1 MLTEERLEQL
11 KNEVALRG
19 RGMDPVYTPL
29 HEEADSYQYVR
40 EPEKEKPLFPAESSS
55 KSGNG
60 PLDNINSAISS
71 PTSTEDI
78 QKYESMLE
86 AEGELTTF
94 REPKID
100 LSLEGFVR
108 DTEQMAKGIA
118 SSMDSFRASKL
129 YANLF
134 YGKDELQERIH
145 KISKATGIN
154 ESLLMGND
162 DVYQHGEKLLQQLEK
177 YEKLPSLLKTDG
189 TLDMQKVYKEMPY
202 LKILQEKHG
211 DVTAAMALSNAKGLM
226 TINDVYKNE
235 AERFAASVG
244 FGLNRGWNN
253 LMRQWTYGKAM
264 IRGLR
269 GRDGHLK
276 YEEQKEIDRLNAE
289 NAQTPDYSYSSFGS
303 GLGAMIGGAA
313 ENLPMIFSSQGA
325 GKVAGAA
332 AGAATFAITKN
343 ATAAAKAY
351 SWVSNAVGIGV
362 MGLEIG
368 AGQYEQNL
376 YKLDKN
382 GKLMYTPQQAAAV
395 SLLQGVSEGALE
407 QYSLNQIGRAIFGG
421 KELIPL
427 AELWKKA
434 PELAATEGMKTAEEA
449 TRKFIADKIADA
461 AKTHMVIFRNELQE
475 EFTQQVSDMVIENMA
490 QVVLRG
496 DQAELSSVGE
506 ILTES
511 LGAAMQAV
519 PSIMGFSL
527 IGGGLNPVA
536 NAKSVIGARNHV
548 RNMMQNN
555 ILYGAMANAHY
566 NSVLSGV
573 WANKDNIKELHD
585 KTPEAEKTILDAQ
598 NKIAGMEYGFVDVK
612 TLYQQEGG
620 RELVQQIADRAGIS
634 SEELADCM
642 NGSGMLQVK
651 TSALMQM
658 DLQDA
663 QQKAVQDNVTAS
675 LDSVTA
681 MQFKELLDIAKG
693 QEESLKNFNDETY
706 KKAVDNIIAARFQ
719 DKDQAKLAREIMEAN
734 YDNPQAE
741 FKRRLDAVN
750 AEIMEEIGPVLHE
763 LESGMGQGTT
773 LVRDAEGNPTGA
785 RVSNNDPWYSNYFS
799 DYGRVPS
806 KEWMIDNAIKIASGR
821 QDPRYGLVDYQNNTE
836 ESRAGFAPIAEKLDR
851 LVEQRDA
858 LNAIKDRMQQLKA
871 GEITATATLSP
882 EGLKVYDAA
891 IRLMGTSENKEVQ
904 KVGRYNALFVAR
916 YADRMAKVFSRVK
929 QKPYT
934 AIDYVRDYLKIDVNA
949 VQGELQ
955 NAAQYNQEGN
965 HWEVAKTEKEAWNIL
980 KRKGVLGKTIEN
992 SATSDKAVVGSETI
1006 RRCRDTEG
1014 YKQAKE
1020 AGIPSEDYFSAWA
1033 NIEELFRNAK
1043 EYSYKRGNQEKHIDY
1058 YGLYSADFKEYNV
1071 VIEVRYTFQ
1080 RGNRIK
1086 EVSIKQIKKAPPV
1099 QGGMHSKTSLSGTFS
1114 NEIIPLVEN
1123 LSNSYILKYVK
1134 NKLDEV
1140 QDLSDIVYDRSAIL
1154 EELKNIALEI
1164 GAEAKPL
1171 NKTTPSGYYVL
1182 DGKTIR
1188 LSNHKSKRKADRQ
1201 DWDNEFLVTDQNIDE
1216 ILSNIKSREELKD
1229 FVKGLFSETAV
1240 PYWQN
1245 YNFNALMQTT
1255 YHGTGSRFEKFSTD
1269 FMGTGEGNQVHG
1281 WGLYFAADRKIA
1293 EGYRNML
1300 TNEAQN
1306 AEWAKLLE
1314 TKFSG
1319 KTIQEWYD
1327 EYGRRLDRM
1336 PGSSKDYG
1344 ATQQIYEL
1352 LESALLGEDIQ
1363 RVIEEAEEDGG
1374 YDPRALKW
1382 LRENIANKYTKK
1394 QFGQVFEADVPE
1406 NDVLLDEQKSFK
1418 EQPMKVQQAIKK
1430 LLQDMTDEQLEDT
1443 GQDVH
1448 RIGRAK
1454 AVANILEQ
1462 FADGD
1467 GAQLYGTLT
1476 DTFGSQRDASL
1487 KLNEYG
1493 IKGITYEGGT
1503 DGRCFV
1509 VFDDNA
1515 ISIMQK
1521 FYQISGATEVQ
1532 RQISAK
1538 KELEN
1543 SEPIADI
1550 EVNYKQDSNSDTV
1563 LSEAKKL
1570 YRNLY
1575 QTKNKNGRGI
1585 PKVIKNKYGENII
1598 VSMQG
1603 FKEMGRHSANPH
1615 ILPLIPHLETIIKN
1629 SIFLYADPP
1638 LQDRKKK
1645 NTPFTKE
1652 YRQYACK
1659 IRFNGN
1665 PSYVRTTVR
1674 VGTDGKY
1681 YYDITVDN
1689 YEIKQKKEEPSQLA
1703 APDIKSGS
1711 AMKDSS
1717 LSANILSNWFDKV
1730 NNWENGNLLQR
1741 QYQSRLKGSI
1751 AIGERG
1757 RRIISLFEGADQST
1771 FMHEMAHLFLL
1782 DLQEIAG
1789 IDPNGREAKDLKTIM
1804 DWAQYR
1810 PGQSDE
1816 YKGTSSEAEFR
1827 KREEAIKAAVAAGNM
1842 AEAER
1847 LKDEWMQ
1854 ERFARGFEEYLRS
1867 GEAPAVGLK
1876 RAFRQLKKWLV
1887 QIYHDVTGAGVRA
1900 TPEVEAVMAR
1910 MVASEEEI
1918 EALAAANNIARLRKL
1933 DPDIL
1938 SDDMDAMHGRWQ
1950 EEAKEKAKEKLLRE
1964 LMKQYQQQN
1973 LKDLNKKLEA
1983 FREATQRQLQETPCF
1998 ICEELLNQGNS
2009 MDIALEI
2016 CEFANEQ
2023 EYREALDAAGG
2034 SLQKAVDR
2042 EVALERKRIMEQMPG
2057 RQALY
2062 DMAEEALGTGNYN
2075 ARLAVLESEMLEARK
2090 KSYQDLPKK
2099 VQAAFTDL
2107 DGSLGDLKKESWEEV
2122 KKKIRGL
2129 KYATRWQAEEF
2140 AMIKDFEDAAA
2151 KLEDPE
2157 DREAVERLRAE
2168 YERIKQQ
2175 VTRNKEWVRG
2185 VRDATQGQ
2193 FLAIKARAQ
2202 QEMDQQ
2208 PISVATNPRHWRRLG
2223 LQEGRTAWKELGKA
2237 QGKGE
2242 KNGTLAYS
2250 NAVGAKVQQ
2259 ALFDAMTSIAFENR
2273 KELDKMLNGRDGI
2286 YNRARRMAD
2295 PKYKADAT
2303 MRYFHNHILYIMG
2316 LRNTDAI
2323 APAQEKTFTQLLAEL
2338 RQAQEFDEEIPAWMI
2353 QLAEAKQPL
2362 DKNYQTLTMD
2372 EFRQLKKLT
2381 DVLYTLARNKN
2392 RLLTLDMDMDAVRAE
2407 MVAGYESH
2415 TDYEVGNQRI
2425 NEIKG
2430 DIGDMMNSLLKPE
2443 VILSILGGKDGPF
2456 VKYIYRI
2463 LYSAAEAEEKAL
2475 EQEAKAEKALYG
2487 MYTHEELRAMVNDPI
2502 MVEGKD
2508 GTKTKLQIGADTDIT
2523 KEHLICMALNRG
2535 NKLNWARLVVGLFDA
2550 TNADIEIRG
2559 NELMQIL
2566 QTHLTKKDWAFVQAM
2581 WDHIGT
2587 FADPVSGVMERS
2599 LGVPL
2604 NRVKADA
2611 FTVTLPDGETLQM
2624 QGGYYPIVKDSGKS
2638 SRQSEFEQMEEAKQI
2653 AGAAVF
2659 GAGIGQTKNRSDN
2672 EKLNQGPL
2680 KLSLDVASRHIKA
2693 QIHLVHARMAVRDA
2707 YKVLNDASVKDMIER
2722 ACGTGTF
2729 KMLNEYVLNCWAPPI
2744 QPHHWLEKYA
2754 AKLRG
2759 KTVSA
2764 IMGYRTMTALLNTL
2778 PNVVY
2783 MAQEIGT
2790 RNALAAIADFYK
2802 DWRTNRNIILDTS
2815 VFMRNRA
2822 TNMDRDLDAQQEKFL
2837 NRHEGRTG
2845 KLVNAIDKATGGKT
2859 AELDYLINK
2868 YANKLIEE
2876 TDMMVSMP
2884 LYKWQFN
2891 QTYSEEIAKGVP
2903 EEKALETANFEA
2915 TRRVTKVF
2923 GSSRAVDTSA
2933 VQRSRNEFVKLL
2945 TPFFTFANTMMN
2957 AVWSKHFEQKLQGKN
2972 FGNEKIA
2979 LRDSKGNV
2987 LLDEEGNIR
2996 YTTERE
3002 QSKLLFRYRYG
3013 KFVRAMLMNY
3023 LLGALVETW
3032 MRQLPDALAG
3042 TGDDDDDEFKFAK
3055 ESAKNVISGAAAGFP
3070 GINMMA
3076 DMFNTYAIEGKMYG
3090 NRGVGVVSGSVD
3102 RYFQVGKDLLKLTKG
3117 SDKIDVLDLVRDC
3130 VKATNTRTGFS
3141 DTLTDAIFNT
3151 ARFAVD
3157 DYQLNNPDD
3166 LREYIAKS
3174 LFDRKLKKRN

>member
-78 QKYESMLE
+78 RKYESMLE

-313 ENLPMIFSSQGA
+313 ENLPMIFSSQGV

-612 TLYQQEGG
+612 TLAQQEGG
-620 RELVQQIADRAGIS
+620 RELVQQIADKAGIS
-634 SEELADCM
+634 AEELADCM

-693 QEESLKNFNDETY
+693 QEESLKKFDDETY

-719 DKDQAKLAREIMEAN
+719 DKDQAKLAREIIEAN

-750 AEIMEEIGPVLHE
+750 AEIMEEIGPILHE

-785 RVSNNDPWYSNYFS
+785 RVSNNDLWYSNYFA
-799 DYGRVPS
+799 DYGRAPS
-806 KEWMIDNAIKIASGR
+806 REWMIDNAIRIASGR

-955 NAAQYNQEGN
+955 NAAQYNQEEN

-1058 YGLYSADFKEYNV
+1058 YGLYSADFKEFNV
-1071 VIEVRYTFQ
+1071 VIEVRYTYQ
-1080 RGNRIK
+1080 DGNRIK
-1086 EVSIKQIKKAPPV
+1086 ELSIKEIKKAPPI
-1099 QGGMHSKTSLSGTFS
+1099 QGRMTSKTSLSGTFS
-1114 NEIIPLVEN
+1114 NEIISLVEN
-1123 LSNSYILKYVK
+1123 LSNSYISKFVK
-1134 NKLDEV
+1134 NTLDEV
-1140 QDLSDIVYDRSAIL
+1140 QDVSDIVYDRLAIL

-1182 DGKTIR
+1182 DGKTVR

-1245 YNFNALMQTT
+1245 YKFNALMQTA

-1269 FMGTGEGNQVHG
+1269 FMGTGEGAQAHG
-1281 WGLYFAADRKIA
+1281 WGLYFAKDREIA
-1293 EGYRNML
+1293 EGYRNQMV
-1300 TNEAQN
+1300 
-1306 AEWAKLLE
+1306 
-1314 TKFSG
+1314 
-1319 KTIQEWYD
+1319 YD
-1327 EYGRRLDRM
+1327 EIQYRLSQLDPR
-1336 PGSSKDYG
+1336 SKEYSIM
-1344 ATQQIYEL
+1344 QQV
-1352 LESALLGEDIQ
+1352 LEFASETLLGTDPDT
-1363 RVIEEAEEDGG
+1363 VIADAEEDGG
-1374 YDPRALKW
+1374 YDPEAIKRFK
-1382 LRENIANKYTKK
+1382 ENKI
-1394 QFGQVFEADVPE
+1394 GQVFEADVPE
-1406 NDVLLDEQKSFK
+1406 DDVLLDEQKRIDK
-1418 EQPMKVQQAIKK
+1418 QPEFVQQAIEK
-1430 LLQDMTDEQLEDT
+1430 M
-1443 GQDVH
+1443 
-1448 RIGRAK
+1448 
-1454 AVANILEQ
+1454 
-1462 FADGD
+1462 
-1467 GAQLYGTLT
+1467 LT
-1476 DTFGSQRDASL
+1476 DLTANSAYMDRFETGDNYGKSLLDDLSNYPEISGKRFYEVLVRIYGSPKAASL

-1493 IKGITYEGGT
+1493 VKGITYEGGT

-1521 FYQISGATEVQ
+1521 FYQRSLTADEKLMETSKLWNGWLEQVEHEGVEKYASKHGQEFFDFMDVPLVLQFFGIPYKKIKVQ
-1532 RQISAK
+1532 GNFVYHSLR
-1538 KELEN
+1538 
-1543 SEPIADI
+1543 
-1550 EVNYKQDSNSDTV
+1550 VNKHPGMKMEYLKQ
-1563 LSEAKKL
+1563 LPEAMANPWMIT
-1570 YRNLY
+1570 RG
-1575 QTKNKNGRGI
+1575 KNGRYTFVLQL
-1585 PKVIKNKYGENII
+1585 KDKYGATI
-1598 VSMQG
+1598 VVPVAIDKNVSRYG
-1603 FKEMGRHSANPH
+1603 IAEPLDVAESAYGKTEEDNKTPDYMWLVGEKGAIAEDR
-1615 ILPLIPHLETIIKN
+1615 ILYINKQST
-1629 SIFLYADPP
+1629 
-1638 LQDRKKK
+1638 RK
-1645 NTPFTKE
+1645 FAE
-1652 YRQYACK
+1652 A
-1659 IRFNGN
+1659 
-1665 PSYVRTTVR
+1665 VR
-1674 VGTDGKY
+1674 VSYPLADQLSSALSELIISAEAG
-1681 YYDITVDN
+1681 N
-1689 YEIKQKKEEPSQLA
+1689 IKTEEDLA
-1703 APDIKSGS
+1703 AYKAEHPS
-1711 AMKDSS
+1711 MY
-1717 LSANILSNWFDKV
+1717 
-1730 NNWENGNLLQR
+1730 Q
-1741 QYQSRLKGSI
+1741 QQSRLKGSI

-1789 IDPNGREAKDLKTIM
+1789 IDSNGREAKDLKTIM

-1867 GEAPAVGLK
+1867 GEAPAMGLK

-1918 EALAAANNIARLRKL
+1918 EALAAANNIDRLRKL

-1938 SDDMDAMHGRWQ
+1938 SDDMDAMHDRWQ

-1973 LKDLNKKLEA
+1973 LKDLDKKLEA
-1983 FREATQRQLQETPCF
+1983 FREETQRALQETPCF

-2016 CEFANEQ
+2016 CEFTNEQ

-2034 SLQKAVDR
+2034 SLRQAVDR
-2042 EVALERKRIMEQMPG
+2042 EVALERQRMLEQMPG
-2057 RQALY
+2057 REVLY
-2062 DMAEEALGTGNYN
+2062 DMAEEALHSGNYD
-2075 ARLAVLESEMLEARK
+2075 ARLSVLEAEMLEVRK
-2090 KSYQDLPKK
+2090 KSYDDLPKK
-2099 VQAAFTDL
+2099 VQAAFSDL
-2107 DGSLGDLKKESWEEV
+2107 DGALGDLKKESWEEV

-2129 KYATRWQAEEF
+2129 KYATRWQAKEY
-2140 AMIKDFEDAAA
+2140 AMIREFEDAAA
-2151 KLEDPE
+2151 KLENPE

-2193 FLAIKARAQ
+2193 FLAIKNRAQ
-2202 QEMDQQ
+2202 REMDKQ

-2323 APAQEKTFTQLLAEL
+2323 APAQEKTFTELLAEL

-2381 DVLYTLARNKN
+2381 DILYTLARNKN
-2392 RLLTLDMDMDAVRAE
+2392 RLLTLDMDMDTVRAE

-2443 VILSILGGKDGPF
+2443 AILSILGGKDGPF

-2535 NKLNWARLVVGLFDA
+2535 NKLNWARLVVGLFDSQ
-2550 TNADIEIRG
+2550 TNADMEIHG

-2566 QTHLTKKDWAFVQAM
+2566 QTHLTKKDWTFVQAM

-2587 FADPVSGVMERS
+2587 FADPVSGVMEKS

-2604 NRVKADA
+2604 DRVKADA
-2611 FTVTLPDGETLQM
+2611 FTVTLPDGETLKM

-2638 SRQSEFEQMEEAKQI
+2638 SRQSEFEQMEEAKAI
-2653 AGAAVF
+2653 GGASVF
-2659 GAGIGQTKNRSDN
+2659 GAGMGATKNRSDN

-2722 ACGTGTF
+2722 ACGTDTF

-2790 RNALAAIADFYK
+2790 GNALAALADFYK

-2845 KLVNAIDKATGGKT
+2845 KLVNAIDKVTGGKT
-2859 AELDYLINK
+2859 TELDYLINK

-2903 EEKALETANFEA
+2903 AEEALETANFEA

-3174 LFDRKLKKRN
+3174 LFDRKLKKRD